1 MAGNGYSLISLDDFR
16 GGLNY
21 RTDVFDLE
29 LNESPDLL
37 NVTVDARGG
46 ILLRDGVKTLAQT
59 ALPSNVN
66 GIWSYHNDDG
76 TSKVL
81 VNYGTTVAVYDG
93 TDFDS
98 TGAAS
103 IVARSDGSRTYGVT
117 INNVAYAVS
126 GDATSFYY
134 NGTSFTNLVT
144 NLDGTP
150 GNFPIAQYVEH
161 WNNFAW
167 VGNTVEGGTVHKNR
181 VRFSH
186 ANLPTQ
192 WNDLDYIDIGKGE
205 GGDYITGV
213 VGHNDRL
220 VIFKSNSMYALFGF
234 DADTFQLVPISETVG
249 SIPLSKPVSTPYGV
263 FFWHDRKGVYLY
275 NGDTTVWLFEKLQP
289 AIDDGRI
296 GFGTTPQLAWAN
308 NKLYVTVEYNNP
320 DTYATEQRMLV
331 YDPTTNAWVMWDVD
345 ALVLHTHQPPNA
357 EAVLYGACVAN
368 TGRVV
373 SIDNSDFAGDRYSYD
388 SGSGNY
394 VATNIPSY
402 FRTAWIKTKNPI
414 VKKRWGQIRLIIG
427 SETTVNRG
435 VDVFNDYDP
444 STQRRQYT
452 TRVEGRGGSSSTW
465 AADASG
471 TTLWQLAPGETGT
484 AGNGTWATFGGSSP
498 VDIKKLGTG
507 GTAASICV
515 KLVGP
520 TVGFTNWEVNGL
532 AFPYI
537 SRRMR

>member
-59 ALPSNVN
+59 ALASNVN

-103 IVARSDGSRTYGVT
+103 ITARTDGSRTYGVT

-126 GDATSFYY
+126 GDVTSFYY
-134 NGTSFTNLVT
+134 NGTSFTNLGT
-144 NLDGTP
+144 TLDGSA

-167 VGNTVEGGTVHKNR
+167 VGNTVEGGTAQKNR
-181 VRFSH
+181 IRFSN

-275 NGDTTVWLFEKLQP
+275 NGDTTVWLFDKLQP

-296 GFGTTPQLAWAN
+296 AFGITPQLAWAN
-308 NKLYVTVEYNNP
+308 NKLYVTVQYNNP

-345 ALVLHTHQPPNA
+345 ALVLHAHQPPNA

-373 SIDNSDFAGDRYSYD
+373 SIDNSDFSGDRYTYD

-394 VATNIPSY
+394 VTTNIPSY

-427 SETTVNRG
+427 SETTVNLG
-435 VDVFNDYDP
+435 VDVFHDYDP
-444 STQRRQYT
+444 STERRQYT
-452 TRVEGRGGSSSTW
+452 TRVEGRGGSTSTW
-465 AADASG
+465 AADAAG
-471 TTLWQLAPGETGT
+471 TTTWQDAAGT
-484 AGNGTWATFGGSSP
+484 TGNGTWATFGGSAP

>member
-1 MAGNGYSLISLDDFR
+1 MADNGYSLISLDDFR

-37 NVTVDARGG
+37 NVNVDARGG
-46 ILLRDGVKTLAQT
+46 ILLRDGVTTLAQT
-59 ALPSNVN
+59 ALGSNVN

-76 TSKVL
+76 TSEVL
-81 VNYGTTVAVYDG
+81 VNFGTTVAVYEG
-93 TDFDS
+93 VDFNS
-98 TGAAS
+98 SGGAS
-103 IVARSDGSRTYGVT
+103 ITARTDGSRTYGVT
-117 INNVAYAVS
+117 INNIAYAVS
-126 GDATSFYY
+126 GDVTSFYY
-134 NGTSFTNLVT
+134 NGSSFTNLGT
-144 NLDGTP
+144 TLDGSA

-167 VGNTVEGGTVHKNR
+167 VGNTVEGGTAQKNR
-181 VRFSH
+181 IRFSN

-205 GGDYITGV
+205 GGDYITGI

-249 SIPLSKPVSTPYGV
+249 SYPLSSPVSTPYGV

-275 NGDTTVWLFEKLQP
+275 NGDTTVWLFDKLQP

-296 GFGTTPQLAWAN
+296 AFGKAPQLAWAN
-308 NKLYVTVEYNNP
+308 NKLYVSVQYNNP
-320 DTYATEQRMLV
+320 DTNTIEQRMFV
-331 YDPTTNAWVMWDVD
+331 YDPTSNAWVLWDVD
-345 ALVLHTHQPPNA
+345 VSVLHAHQPPNA
-357 EAVLYGACVAN
+357 EAVLYGACVDT

-373 SIDNSDFAGDRYSYD
+373 SIDGSDFPGDRYTYT
-388 SGSGNY
+388 GGNY
-394 VATNIPSY
+394 VTTNIPSY

-414 VKKRWGQIRLIIG
+414 VRKRWGQIRVILAT
-427 SETTVNRG
+427 EQTVDLD
-435 VDVFNDYDP
+435 VDVYHDYDP
-444 STQRRQYT
+444 AVERKQYT
-452 TRVEGRGGSSSTW
+452 TRVDGRGGSTSTW
-465 AADASG
+465 AADGTG
-471 TTLWQLAPGETGT
+471 TTTWQSDDGATGN
-484 AGNGTWATFGGSSP
+484 ATWATFGSAAP
-498 VDIKKLGTG
+498 VDVKKLGTG
-507 GTAASICV
+507 GTAASIAV
-515 KLVGP
+515 KIVGP
-520 TVGFTNWEVNGL
+520 TVQNAAWEVNGL